1 MGTFLVRRLLGLVPL
16 LLGISVISYAM
27 MSLAPGGSTS
37 VFLGAA
43 RPMSPETIAIIRHNL
58 GLDQPWYVQYFYWIY
73 NIVAHQ
79 DFGYSF
85 IDGRPVIVKI
95 IEKMPV
101 TVELISIAF
110 PCTLLIAIPVAIYSA
125 THKNSLVDYIATV
138 IVFAGYGMPTFWL
151 GLMLLEIFTVQ
162 LRWLPGS
169 GMTSLGAGGLDFVD
183 RVRHLV
189 LPVATLTFVGLA
201 SWIRY
206 QRSAMLEVLGEDYI
220 RTAAAKGLSGRAVLY
235 KHALRNALLPVIT
248 LIGLYL
254 PALLTGA
261 YFVEIV
267 FSIPGMGYLGL
278 NAIFERD
285 YPTVMAITL
294 FSAVLVVVGNLLADI
309 AYAVADPRI
318 RYD

>member
-1 MGTFLVRRLLGLVPL
+1 VGTYLARRLLGLVPL

-37 VFLGAA
+37 VFLGSS
-43 RPMSPETIAIIRHNL
+43 RPMSPEDIAIIRHNL
-58 GLDQPWYVQYFYWIY
+58 GLDKPWYVQYFYWIY

-79 DFGYSF
+79 DFGFSF
-85 IDGRPVIVKI
+85 IDGRPVAVKML
-95 IEKMPV
+95 EKLPV
-101 TVELISIAF
+101 TAELIGIAF
-110 PCTLLIAIPVAIYSA
+110 VCTLLIAIPVAIYSA
-125 THKNSLVDYIATV
+125 THKNSLLDYIATV
-138 IVFAGYGMPTFWL
+138 VVFAGYGMPTFWL
-151 GLMLLEIFTVQ
+151 GLMLLEIFAVQ
-162 LRWLPGS
+162 LRWLPAS
-169 GMTSLGAGGLDFVD
+169 GLTTLGAGGLDFVD
-183 RVRHLV
+183 RVRHLI
-189 LPVATLTFVGLA
+189 LPVTTLTFVSLA

-206 QRSAMLEVLGEDYI
+206 QRAAMLEVLGEDYI
-220 RTAAAKGLSGRAVLY
+220 RTAAAKGLSRRSVVY
-235 KHALRNALLPVIT
+235 KHAFRNALLPVIT
-248 LIGLYL
+248 LLGLYL

-294 FSAVLVVVGNLLADI
+294 FSAGLVVAGNLLADI
-309 AYAVADPRI
+309 AYAAADPRI

>member
-1 MGTFLVRRLLGLVPL
+1 VGTYLVRRVFGLVPL

-27 MSLAPGGSTS
+27 MSLAPGGATS
-37 VFLGAA
+37 IFLGAA
-43 RPMSPETIAIIRHNL
+43 RPMSPETIATIRHNL
-58 GLDQPWYVQYFYWIY
+58 GLDRPWYVQYFYWIY
-73 NIVAHQ
+73 NVVVHH

-85 IDGRPVIVKI
+85 IDGRPVTVKI
-95 IEKMPV
+95 LEKLPV
-101 TVELISIAF
+101 TIEVIAVALT
-110 PCTLLIAIPVAIYSA
+110 CTLLIAIPVAIYSA
-125 THKNSLVDYIATV
+125 THKNSLVDYAATV

-151 GLMLLEIFTVQ
+151 GLMLLEIFSVQ
-162 LRWLPGS
+162 LHWLPSS
-169 GMTSLGAGGLDFVD
+169 GITSIDATGLDLAD
-183 RVRHLV
+183 RARHLV
-189 LPVATLTFVGLA
+189 LPVATLTFVSLA

-220 RTAAAKGLSGRAVLY
+220 RTAAAKGLSKRAVLY
-235 KHALRNALLPVIT
+235 KHALRNAMLPVIT

-267 FSIPGMGYLGL
+267 YSIPGMGYLGL

-294 FSAVLVVVGNLLADI
+294 FSACFVVTGNLLADI
-309 AYAVADPRI
+309 AYALADPRI

>member
-1 MGTFLVRRLLGLVPL
+1 VGTYLTRRLLGLVPL

-37 VFLGAA
+37 VFLGSS
-43 RPMSPETIAIIRHNL
+43 RPMSPEDIAIIRHNL
-58 GLDQPWYVQYFYWIY
+58 GLDKPWYVQYFYWIY

-79 DFGYSF
+79 DFGFSF
-85 IDGRPVIVKI
+85 IDGRPVAVKI
-95 IEKMPV
+95 LEKLPV
-101 TVELISIAF
+101 TAELIGISFA
-110 PCTLLIAIPVAIYSA
+110 CTLLIAIPVAIYSA
-125 THKNSLVDYIATV
+125 THKNSLLDYLATV

-151 GLMLLEIFTVQ
+151 GLMLLEIFAVQ
-162 LRWLPGS
+162 FRWLPAS
-169 GMTSLGAGGLDFVD
+169 GLTTLGAGGLDFVD
-183 RVRHLV
+183 RVRHLI
-189 LPVATLTFVGLA
+189 LPVATLTFVSLA

-206 QRSAMLEVLGEDYI
+206 QRAAMLEVLGEDYI
-220 RTAAAKGLSGRAVLY
+220 RTAAAKGLSQRAVVY
-235 KHALRNALLPVIT
+235 KHAFRNALLPVIT
-248 LIGLYL
+248 LLGLYV

-294 FSAVLVVVGNLLADI
+294 FSAGLVVAGNLLADI
-309 AYAVADPRI
+309 AYAAADPRI